1 MQAAG
6 YVGRFAPSPTGRLHM
21 GSLLAAVASWCD
33 AKHHGGT
40 WLVRME
46 DLDPPREV
54 AGASDDI
61 LRTLEGHGLHW
72 DGDVVF
78 QSRRS
83 DLYADALDSLKRD
96 GCVFPCACSRKDL
109 AGVAVYP
116 GTCRLWL
123 SPAKEA
129 RLWRFKMGEG
139 TLSWKDLILGETSF
153 EAQNLGDFPVLRA
166 DGFWAYQL
174 AVVVDDRDQGVTH
187 VVRGSDLLDS
197 TPRQIQLWS
206 ALTNLTSAELQGGIP
221 GYGHLPVLENNLGQK
236 LSKQTLAQP
245 VQVSDAVTS
254 VMRVLQWL
262 NQPVEDMQGAF
273 ESGDV
278 HQLLLHAA
286 EKWDRSLVPT
296 QAIQW
301 QGEGQG

>member
-1 MQAAG
+1 
-6 YVGRFAPSPTGRLHM
+6 M

-33 AKHHGGT
+33 AKHQGGT

-61 LRTLEGHGLHW
+61 LRTLEGYGLYW
-72 DGDVVF
+72 DGEVVY
-78 QSRRS
+78 QSSRS
-83 DLYADALDSLKRD
+83 ELYKDALERLKRD
-96 GCVFPCACSRKDL
+96 GRVFPCACSRKDL
-109 AGVAVYP
+109 AGKAVYP
-116 GTCRLWL
+116 GTCRVGL
-123 SPAKEA
+123 PPNKEA
-129 RLWRFKMGEG
+129 RLWRFQMGEG
-139 TLSWKDLILGETSF
+139 ALVWEDLILGETSF
-153 EAQNLGDFPVLRA
+153 EARSLGDFPVLRA

-206 ALTNLTSAELQGGIP
+206 ALTNLTSAELQGAIP

>member
-1 MQAAG
+1 
-6 YVGRFAPSPTGRLHM
+6 M

-33 AKHHGGT
+33 AKHQGGT

-72 DGDVVF
+72 DGEVVY
-78 QSRRS
+78 QSSRS
-83 DLYADALDSLKRD
+83 EFYKDALEGLKRD
-96 GCVFPCACSRKDL
+96 GRVFPCACSRKDL
-109 AGVAVYP
+109 AGKAVYP
-116 GTCRLWL
+116 GTCRVGL
-123 SPAKEA
+123 SSNKEA
-129 RLWRFKMGEG
+129 RLWRFQMGEG
-139 TLSWKDLILGETSF
+139 TLVWEDLILGQTSF
-153 EAQNLGDFPVLRA
+153 KARSLGDFPVLRA

-206 ALTNLTSAELQGGIP
+206 ALAKLTSANFPDSLP
-221 GYGHLPVLENNLGQK
+221 NSLPVFGHLPVLENNLGQK

-245 VQVSDAVTS
+245 VQVSQAMAS
-254 VMRVLQWL
+254 LMRVLQWL
-262 NQPVEDMQGAF
+262 NQPVGDGGIQGAS

-278 HQLLLHAA
+278 HQLLLRAA
-286 EKWDRSLVPT
+286 ELWDRSLVPT
-296 QAIQW
+296 QSIQW

>member
-1 MQAAG
+1 
-6 YVGRFAPSPTGRLHM
+6 M

-33 AKHHGGT
+33 AKHQGGT

-54 AGASDDI
+54 EGASDDI

-72 DGDVVF
+72 DGDVVY
-78 QSRRS
+78 QSHRS
-83 DLYADALDSLKRD
+83 DLYKDALEGLKR
-96 GCVFPCACSRKDL
+96 GGRVFPCACTRKDL
-109 AGVAVYP
+109 AGKAVYP
-116 GTCRLWL
+116 GTCRRGL
-123 SPAKEA
+123 PPNKEA
-129 RLWRFKMGEG
+129 RLSRFQMGEG
-139 TLSWKDLILGETSF
+139 TLAWEDLILGQTSF
-153 EAQNLGDFPVLRA
+153 QGRDLGDFPVLRA

-187 VVRGSDLLDS
+187 VIRGSDLLDS

-206 ALTNLTSAELQGGIP
+206 ALAKLTSTDLLDSLPE
-221 GYGHLPVLENNLGQK
+221 YGHLPVLENNLGQK

-245 VQVSDAVTS
+245 VQVAQAMTS
-254 VMRVLQWL
+254 VMRVLKWL
-262 NQPVEDMQGAF
+262 NQPVGDEGIQGASQ
-273 ESGDV
+273 SGDV
-278 HQLLLHAA
+278 HQLLLCAA
-286 EKWDRSLVPT
+286 ENWDRSLVPT